1 MKKIIAI
8 CSVLMC
14 LTFTVQAQHE
24 VNSFFDEMG
33 MIRIETQELAKDT
46 TNKLITV
53 FHRSDDIVWSRVVYR
68 IIDMR
73 FKQNYQLYT
82 PIAGDDP
89 IYSSLFKVMLTA
101 VANGMH
107 IYDKSRTV
115 GDIKPYF
122 NEAPIAPERIPSM
135 LDTDK
140 GRTLDANGDPVY
152 LDDVKDIATSE
163 YMLLNYDSTTQKMTF
178 NSMHFETAARNQLKY
193 VIQEVV
199 FFDKH
204 YSRMYSKI
212 LAIAPL
218 WADNEELTKDTPVM
232 EALYKQLLFWVPF
245 DAFRPF
251 MAQQYVM
258 PKGNDT
264 KRVTFDDFFTQKLY
278 TSYVVGTNNIYNRLI
293 PEYATTPEEIKKEQE
308 RIEWELLSAEQ
319 DLWEY

>member
-1 MKKIIAI
+1 MKKLVFIIVALLGV
-8 CSVLMC
+8 S
-14 LTFTVQAQHE
+14 TAQAQHQI
-24 VNSFFDEMG
+24 NSFFDEMG
-33 MIRIETQELAKDT
+33 LMRLETQELSESADT
-46 TNKLITV
+46 LVSV

-82 PIAGDDP
+82 PQTNDP
-89 IYSSLFKVMLTA
+89 NYNSLLKVMLLA
-101 VANGMH
+101 IADSLPVYAKDENGDLRPF
-107 IYDKSRTV
+107 YNEDTKRV
-115 GDIKPYF
+115 GAEVFSLLDVLNLTDFDADEETRAY
-122 NEAPIAPERIPSM
+122 ERI
-135 LDTDK
+135 L
-140 GRTLDANGDPVY
+140 RL
-152 LDDVKDIATSE
+152 
-163 YMLLNYDSTTQKMTF
+163 DSTQTVELYEGAFPRFAK
-178 NSMHFETAARNQLKY
+178 NQLKY
-193 VIQEVV
+193 MIQEVV

-212 LAIAPL
+212 LSIAPMH
-218 WADNEELTKDTPVM
+218 ADNIENENVSVM
-232 EALYKQLLFWVPF
+232 SALYKQILFWIPF
-245 DAFRPF
+245 DSFRPY
-251 MAQQYVM
+251 MAQQYIM

>member
-1 MKKIIAI
+1 MKKLVFIIVALLGV
-8 CSVLMC
+8 S
-14 LTFTVQAQHE
+14 TAQAQHQI
-24 VNSFFDEMG
+24 NSFFDEKGLM
-33 MIRIETQELAKDT
+33 RLETQELAKDT

-73 FKQNYQLYT
+73 YKQNYQLYT
-82 PIAGDDP
+82 PQTNDP
-89 IYSSLFKVMLTA
+89 NYNSLLKVMLLA
-101 VANGMH
+101 IADSLPVYMKDDN
-107 IYDKSRTV
+107 
-115 GDIKPYF
+115 GDIKPIF
-122 NEAPIAPERIPSM
+122 TKERKKVGAEMLDLLDGIITDIDAPQNIKDHERILH
-135 LDTDK
+135 LDT
-140 GRTLDANGDPVY
+140 
-152 LDDVKDIATSE
+152 
-163 YMLLNYDSTTQKMTF
+163 TTQSVVF
-178 NSMHFETAARNQLKY
+178 NSSSFELFAKNQLKY
-193 VIQEVV
+193 MIQEVV

-212 LAIAPL
+212 LSIAPMH
-218 WADNEELTKDTPVM
+218 ADNIQSENATVM
-232 EALYKQLLFWVPF
+232 EALYQQILFWIPF
-245 DAFRPF
+245 DSFRPF